1 MKKRYFLAL
10 ALLIIGFAS
19 CSKQQPAPFNAAKQ
33 AAADNATIQ
42 AYITSHKL
50 DSVQSGGDGLYYKI
64 ITPGTGAYPNL
75 NSTINVNYM
84 GTLANGNVFAPE
96 SSASTLLS
104 NFIEGWQLGITHINT
119 GGTILLLIPS
129 ALGYGDTSPA
139 ASIPANSVLI
149 FTVNLVSFN

>member
-1 MKKRYFLAL
+1 MKKRHLLVLAL
-10 ALLIIGFAS
+10 FIGFAS
-19 CSKQQPAPFNAAKQ
+19 CSKQQTAPFNAAKQ

-129 ALGYGDTSPA
+129 ALGYGDSSPA